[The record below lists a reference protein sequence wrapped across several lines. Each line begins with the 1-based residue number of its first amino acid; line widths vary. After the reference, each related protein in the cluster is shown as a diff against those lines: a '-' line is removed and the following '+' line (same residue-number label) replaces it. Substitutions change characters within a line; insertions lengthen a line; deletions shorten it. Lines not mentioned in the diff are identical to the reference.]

1 MAAGLACA
9 LVIGACGCSFS
20 SESTSTSTLTTEVTN
35 EDGTTGKT
43 TTESTATVGTD
54 GASSSTFTTSETIV
68 NVDEW
73 EAAWKGTSSTGETI
87 FYAQSPDDYSQAL
100 LAIYNPD
107 TQALETYIGGYEMVA
122 DTALRIT
129 DAGNGEAYVIENLS
143 NADENGAVEL
153 NLGDVHGTVTLAPC
167 TITELIDAISEV
179 DVDGV
184 FVSK

>member
-1 MAAGLACA
+1 MRTSKLNTVVAAGLACA

-20 SESTSTSTLTTEVTN
+20 SESTSTSPLTTEVTN
-35 EDGTTGKT
+35 EDGTTSKT

-54 GASSSTFTTSETIV
+54 GASSSTSTTSETIV

-122 DTALRIT
+122 DTALSLH
-129 DAGNGEAYVIENLS
+129 G
-143 NADENGAVEL
+143 
-153 NLGDVHGTVTLAPC
+153 GDRVV
-167 TITELIDAISEV
+167 
-179 DVDGV
+179 
-184 FVSK
+184 